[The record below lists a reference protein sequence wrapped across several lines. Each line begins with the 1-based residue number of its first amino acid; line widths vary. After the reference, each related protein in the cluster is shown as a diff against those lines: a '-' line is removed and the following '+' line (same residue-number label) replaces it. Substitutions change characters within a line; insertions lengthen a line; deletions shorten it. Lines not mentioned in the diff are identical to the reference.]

1 MRMQKEDG
9 RIEEYTGCSSNRA
22 ILYKEI
28 NQTYKINL
36 FHETL
41 RFRESR
47 VQRFVKYVQTRL
59 ITDWVRINNQQE
71 KIEKIELERV
81 KSFRRDDL
89 R

>member
-22 ILYKEI
+22 ILYEEI

-41 RFRESR
+41 RFRGSR

-59 ITDWVRINNQQE
+59 ITDFEYESTINRSFQKDRIGTC
-71 KIEKIELERV
+71 
-81 KSFRRDDL
+81 
-89 R
+89 